1 MKLSSIDENRA
12 FILEIT
18 LVKKVNHHSSLT
30 VELDLYDWD
39 YWSDL
44 QKMLLT
50 QVTLEDD
57 TTLLACGVVTEVV
70 ADFLPDKRI
79 VTIHVRSLSCEFDKT
94 KENRVFQSQNQGWKD
109 IFSYLTEKS
118 KPDLNVEID
127 KDVPDSV
134 FEEAQKQGILLQQE
148 ETDFQFLVKVAE
160 KLGVFLFVK
169 DTNKK
174 SCGLL
179 LGTSLSQSNKSFELE
194 DFLSISQSM
203 TEHETIIKAK
213 SEVCL
218 ELGDTLKISGFPY
231 IITEMK
237 SHYYQQVTTYEYV
250 LYRRLTQVNS
260 LYVET
265 AVAHVGVCKVLSNED
280 PERLGRLQVACMDME
295 DTKPKEAVWLSYLP
309 QLTEK
314 DKGVI
319 CMPDPEELVYVILR
333 GTVGYVTGCVRKD
346 SIQEEIDVTEHRTV
360 YVRDVKWMVTKEKG
374 EVSYND
380 TKTEWSPEQINATTK
395 EIHMKAEE
403 TFAIESKTISEKAE
417 DSLSLQGKT
426 ISEKAEDTLSLQ
438 GKTFSEKADNT
449 LSIDCKTLDIKGSS
463 AVNADTPK
471 FNIK

>member
-18 LVKKVNHHSSLT
+18 LLKKVNHHTSLT

-39 YWSDL
+39 YWNDL

-57 TTLLACGVVTEVV
+57 TTLLACGVVTGVV
-70 ADFLPDKRI
+70 ADFLPHKRI
-79 VTIHVRSLSCEFDKT
+79 VTLHLSSLSCEFDKL
-94 KENRVFQSQNQGWKD
+94 KENRVFHAQNQGWKD
-109 IFSYLTEKS
+109 IFSYLSEKS

-127 KDVPDSV
+127 KDIPKSV
-134 FEEAQKQGILLQQE
+134 FNEAQKQGILLQQQ

-160 KLGVFLFVK
+160 KLDVFLFVK

-179 LGTSLSQSNKSFELE
+179 LGPSLSQSNKSIELE
-194 DFLSISQSM
+194 DFLSVSQSM

-213 SEVCL
+213 SEVFL
-218 ELGDTLKISGFPY
+218 EFGDRVIVSGFPY
-231 IITEMK
+231 IVTEMK

-250 LYRRLTQVNS
+250 LYRRLTKVTS
-260 LYVET
+260 LYMET
-265 AVAHVGVCKVLSNED
+265 AHLGVCKVISNED
-280 PERLGRLQVACMDME
+280 PDRLGRLQVECMDME
-295 DTKPKEAVWLSYLP
+295 DTKPKEPVWISYLP

-346 SIQEEIDVTEHRTV
+346 AIQEEIDVTEHRTV

-380 TKTEWSPEQINATTK
+380 TKTEWTAEQMNATSK
-395 EIHMKAEE
+395 AIHM
-403 TFAIESKTISEKAE
+403 KAE

-438 GKTFSEKADNT
+438 GKTISEKADNT

-463 AVNADTPK
+463 AVNAATPK